1 MVGDLLVGC
10 LLVSWRCFALRD
22 YAMYSMCFA
31 GTDLRN
37 IYRGI
42 LNMNRSAVEV
52 KMMHYFKARQ
62 FFRCLAHPC
71 PAHCVASF
79 GERRLQ

>member
-1 MVGDLLVGC
+1 
-10 LLVSWRCFALRD
+10 
-22 YAMYSMCFA
+22 
-31 GTDLRN
+31 
-37 IYRGI
+37 
-42 LNMNRSAVEV
+42 MNRSVVEV